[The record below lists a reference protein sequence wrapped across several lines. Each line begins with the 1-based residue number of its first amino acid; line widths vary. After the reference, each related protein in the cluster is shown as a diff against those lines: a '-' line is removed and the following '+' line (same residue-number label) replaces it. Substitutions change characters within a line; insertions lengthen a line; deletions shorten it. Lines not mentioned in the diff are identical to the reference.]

1 MKFLSGYFK
10 QYKKQAIIGPLFKLL
25 EAVFEL
31 IVPVLVA
38 KIIDKGIAAKD
49 FALIWK
55 YVGLMGAFALIGY
68 ICALTA
74 QYFASFVANNIGCT
88 IRSDLFKHILNLK
101 MADYDK
107 IGSAGILTSL
117 TDDVNQISNGINLF
131 LRLLLRSPFIVAGA
145 CVAAFLIDFKASLI
159 FVCVVIILISIIY
172 FNMRITLP
180 LFKKSRTA
188 LGNLSGIA
196 ENGLSGVKTIRSF
209 NKSSDDFDT
218 FSKQNSNLYNF
229 QLKASSISAMLNPI
243 TYVVIN
249 LCICLL
255 IYYGAIEVDDGVLS
269 KGLVVAL
276 YSYMSQILIEVVK
289 LCNLVVNVS
298 KSLACLNK
306 VEKLFAYG
314 DNSSSDVETLTD
326 NDLKNDICVDFKN
339 VSFTYEKN
347 SGATINDISFEIKR
361 GEIIGIIG
369 KTGSGKSTIARLL
382 SGIYDT
388 YNGSIKYFGKEIKN
402 LSEKEKADSIGFVT
416 QKTNIITGSI
426 RDNIIINRSGVNDTD
441 INSASRISCLEEV
454 ITKDAEGLNKML
466 YATGA
471 GTGLSGGQKQRLGI
485 ARVLAGNPD
494 LLILDD
500 STSALDANTE
510 SSFLRNLT
518 EMSKDITTVIISQR
532 IRTVK
537 NCNKIL
543 YIDDGVILG
552 FDTHENLYN
561 KLEDY
566 RNFCILQGQE
576 MNV

>member
-1 MKFLSGYFK
+1 MKFLSRYFK

-38 KIIDKGIAAKD
+38 KIIDKGIATKD

-68 ICALTA
+68 VCALIA
-74 QYFASFVANNIGCT
+74 QYFAAFVANNIGCT
-88 IRSDLFKHILNLK
+88 IRSDLFKHILGLN

-107 IGSAGILTSL
+107 IGSSGILTSL

-131 LRLLLRSPFIVAGA
+131 LRLLLRSPFIVVGA

-188 LGNLSGIA
+188 LGELSGKA

-209 NKSSDDFDT
+209 NKSADDFAT
-218 FSKQNSNLYNF
+218 FSNQNADLYKY

-255 IYYGAIEVDDGVLS
+255 IYYGAIEVDDGILS

-276 YSYMSQILIEVVK
+276 YSYMSQILVEVVK

-306 VEKLFAYG
+306 VEKLFAFG
-314 DNSSSDVETLTD
+314 DSSSHNTDTLSD
-326 NDLKNDICVDFKN
+326 NDLRNDICVELEN

-347 SGATINDISFEIKR
+347 SDATVNNISFKINK
-361 GEIIGIIG
+361 GETIGIIG

-382 SGIYDT
+382 SGIYGT
-388 YNGSIKYFGKEIKN
+388 YSGSIKYCGKELKN

-416 QKTNIITGSI
+416 QKINIITGNI
-426 RDNIIINRSGVNDTD
+426 KDNIVINRSDISESD
-441 INSASRISCLEEV
+441 INSAVKVSCLDEV
-454 ITKDAEGLNKML
+454 IAKDPEGLNKKL
-466 YATGA
+466 YATGS

-485 ARVLAGNPD
+485 ARVLVGNPNF
-494 LLILDD
+494 LIMDD

-510 SSFLRNLT
+510 SRFLKNLS
-518 EMSKDITTVIISQR
+518 EMGKNITMVIISQR

-537 NCNKIL
+537 NCNRIL
-543 YIDDGVILG
+543 YIDDGEILG
-552 FDTHENLYN
+552 FDTHENLYRN
-561 KLEDY
+561 LEDY

-576 MNV
+576 MTL